1 MTSKK
6 TIIFFTLIL
15 FLSTTSHI
23 LSQNKTNTIKYFQF
37 ELSDS
42 STVVGSIVF
51 ENESVV
57 QIKNTSNEEIR
68 ISKQNI
74 LNKKRVYIN
83 IQTNVY
89 SDSTTISENIGSIAE
104 QTDSTIVRLELIG
117 GSTLIGRV
125 ASEDSTSI
133 TINLLS
139 NTTTTIKKKSIEKR
153 ETIEKNLYNGQYW
166 IDDPNST
173 RLFFAPTGRGLVS
186 GNGYVSV
193 YEIFFPMVAFGIA
206 DYITIAGG
214 ISLFPGLSKQLLYFA
229 PKITP
234 FQNDKFAV
242 SIGDFYV
249 RTPSNNR
256 NNDINIIYSIGTVSF
271 SKGAITMG
279 VGYETKSEN
288 PIILLGGEL
297 RVSKYAK
304 LITENWF
311 LGGSDLKFVSLG
323 IRILG
328 KYLAADFAFVTPI
341 GDNNTI
347 FMPWIG
353 FAYNF

>member
-15 FLSTTSHI
+15 FLSTSSYV
-23 LSQNKTNTIKYFQF
+23 LSQDNTNTIKYFQF
-37 ELSDS
+37 ELNDS

-74 LNKKRVYIN
+74 LNKKRVYVN
-83 IQTNVY
+83 IQTNIS
-89 SDSTTISENIGSIAE
+89 SDSTTISENIVSIAE

-117 GSTLIGRV
+117 GSTLIGKV
-125 ASEDSTSI
+125 AFEDSTSI

-139 NTTTTIKKKSIEKR
+139 NTTTTIEKKSIEKR
-153 ETIEKNLYNGQYW
+153 ETVEKNLYNGQYW
-166 IDDPNST
+166 IDDPNRT
-173 RLFFAPTGRGLVS
+173 RLFFAPTGRGLMS
-186 GNGYVSV
+186 GNGYVSI
-193 YEIFFPMVAFGIA
+193 YEIFFPMVAIGVSNFA
-206 DYITIAGG
+206 TLSGG
-214 ISLFPGLSKQLLYFA
+214 MSLFPSSSDQILYFA

-234 FQNDKFAV
+234 FQNDRFAV

-249 RTPSNNR
+249 RIPGNKR

-279 VGYETKSEN
+279 VGYETKAEN

-297 RVSKYAK
+297 RVSRYAK

-323 IRILG
+323 IRFLG
-328 KYLAADFAFVTPI
+328 EHLAADFAFVTPVR
-341 GDNNTI
+341 DNNTML
-347 FMPWIG
+347 MPWIG